1 MEAELCCT
9 RTCRALPPPSLWK
22 APAGAGHR
30 THCSASGHLPATCP
44 QQLLTRPLH
53 HSCLLVCPLVT
64 SAWWGGMPG
73 NDFSASLQVG
83 SGTEMFPILWITTL
97 RLTSDLLAQNHAGST
112 PAAGRDLTALST
124 LNMLLC
130 CPAHRVPLG
139 ALSEPPLSLG
149 SYATPRSPSRSLAL
163 LF

>member
-1 MEAELCCT
+1 MEAERCCT

-97 RLTSDLLAQNHAGST
+97 RLTSDLLAQNHAGQHTRSWEG
-112 PAAGRDLTALST
+112 PDRPFHPEYASLLS
-124 LNMLLC
+124 
-130 CPAHRVPLG
+130 CPPG
-139 ALSEPPLSLG
+139 APRGSL
-149 SYATPRSPSRSLAL
+149 
-163 LF
+163 